1 MVLENHR
8 TNSFDALRLLG
19 AWFVIWG
26 HGYILSG
33 DLVNVPKVGGIDVS
47 VLGVAIFFTISGYL
61 IWKSWFRAANW
72 VDFVSARILRIFP
85 ALIVVVLLTT
95 FLLGPFVTL
104 LSPGEYFSSP
114 LTYVYLLNSFVLDP
128 QYLLPGVFESQPFT
142 SAVNGSLWTL
152 RAELVCYA
160 AVPVAALLPQK
171 FRPILL
177 GAAGVTLI
185 WFGLTTN
192 VILLSSNFSI
202 ASFYWGLFSLGAF
215 AASINISRVKSPIA
229 PISTLLIWWG
239 ILSFAPQYLL
249 PLGFVSFAF
258 AVIFI
263 GNLNI
268 PVVRQA
274 AKYGDLSYGMYLLA
288 FPIQQTM
295 LQYFPNLNTFESIA
309 WVTVISGIIA
319 WALWHSVEERALQQ
333 RHRLTSWVNARLALL
348 KT

>member
-8 TNSFDALRLLG
+8 TNSFDALRLLA

-33 DLVNVPKVGGIDVS
+33 DLVNVPKIGGIDVS

-61 IWKSWFRAANW
+61 IWKSWFRATTW
-72 VDFVSARILRIFP
+72 IDFVSARILRIFP

-95 FLLGPFVTL
+95 FLLGPFVTS

-160 AVPVAALLPQK
+160 AVPVAALLPKK
-171 FRPILL
+171 FRPFLL
-177 GAAGVTLI
+177 GAAGVTLV

-192 VILLSSNFSI
+192 VIVLSSNLSI

-215 AASINISRVKSPIA
+215 AASINISKVKSPLA
-229 PISTLLIWWG
+229 PLAALLIWWG
-239 ILSFAPQYLL
+239 ILSFAPQNLL

-258 AVIFI
+258 AVIFV

-268 PVVRQA
+268 PIVRQA
-274 AKYGDLSYGMYLLA
+274 AKYGDFSYGMYLLA
-288 FPIQQTM
+288 FPIQQTI
-295 LQYFPNLNTFESIA
+295 LQFFPTLNTFESIA
-309 WVTVISGIIA
+309 WVTVSSGVIA
-319 WALWHSVEERALQQ
+319 GVLWHTVEGRALQQ
-333 RHRLTSWVNARLALL
+333 RHRLTSWVNTRIGLF
-348 KT
+348 KS